1 MDAFNNLSGT
11 NKLLLI
17 LGVFG
22 VPFCTYVF
30 YQDLSGD
37 RTPQEIAIEST
48 AESEPSLLLPPVSDE
63 SNSTSEDI
71 SKMEVYEETLDKK
84 EREARAAQQIED
96 PFEKIMDD
104 YFFLTEANKQSS
116 DGEDIQAR
124 YEQWLAE
131 QETRETDQKS
141 LTTRETKQRVR
152 VTIQES
158 TSKSNE
164 TPESIQEEEAQEFS
178 FYSKGSTS
186 GNSEAALN
194 DSETIR
200 AIVHNEQVVRNN
212 APLRIRIVEAA
223 TVQGVEIPKNSIIW
237 GNVSFGRDRVRVSF
251 SNIDIGGRIIPF
263 SKEAYGKDGIKGI
276 PLSEIPGAEE
286 LFNNTR
292 DDKLSDLE
300 RRRGVVGEIAG
311 GLDALTDNTT
321 EITFRDG
328 YPFYLQ

>member
-30 YQDLSGD
+30 YQDLSGE
-37 RTPQEIAIEST
+37 RNPQEITVESA

-63 SNSTSEDI
+63 SNGTSEDI
-71 SKMEVYEETLDKK
+71 SKIEVYEETLDKK
-84 EREARAAQQIED
+84 EREERAAQQIED

-104 YFFLTEANKQSS
+104 DFFSTEANNPST

-131 QETRETDQKS
+131 QETQETDQKS

-164 TPESIQEEEAQEFS
+164 TLESIPEEEAQEFS

-186 GNSEAALN
+186 SNSEAALN

-212 APLRIRIVEAA
+212 APLRIRIVEDA
-223 TVQGVEIPKNSIIW
+223 TVGGVEIPKNSIIW

-251 SNIDIGGRIIPF
+251 SNIDIGGKIIPF

-286 LFNNTR
+286 LLNNTR

-300 RRRGVVGEIAG
+300 RRSGVVGEIAG